1 MIQIYQRMSRKL
13 HKKICQNFGIL
24 KKFIV
29 DAEIRS
35 FVIITL
41 SNFVATSRSYYLP
54 YLLAVK
60 LEKQLQKQ
68 YINKD
73 SISLYF

>member
-1 MIQIYQRMSRKL
+1 MSRKL

-24 KKFIV
+24 KKFVV

-41 SNFVATSRSYYLP
+41 SNFVETSRSYLLS

-60 LEKQLQKQ
+60 LERKKLQKK